1 MQRYIFFTEIVLLL
15 KVYLTIMFEAMFYTY
30 IKNLIS
36 KKNTY
41 FCDEIEKR
49 TEIMDKKVSSDWL

>member
-1 MQRYIFFTEIVLLL
+1 
-15 KVYLTIMFEAMFYTY
+15 MFEAMFYTY

-49 TEIMDKKVSSDWL
+49 TEITDKKVSSDWL

>member
-1 MQRYIFFTEIVLLL
+1 
-15 KVYLTIMFEAMFYTY
+15 MFEAMFYTY

-41 FCDEIEKR
+41 FCDEIEKKDR
-49 TEIMDKKVSSDWL
+49 NEVSPENECES

>member
-1 MQRYIFFTEIVLLL
+1 
-15 KVYLTIMFEAMFYTY
+15 MFYTY